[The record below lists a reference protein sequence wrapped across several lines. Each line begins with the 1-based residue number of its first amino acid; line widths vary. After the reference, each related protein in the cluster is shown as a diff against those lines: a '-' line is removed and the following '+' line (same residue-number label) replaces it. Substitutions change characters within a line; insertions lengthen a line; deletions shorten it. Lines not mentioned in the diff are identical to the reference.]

1 MKKIAYINDPLEAL
15 LKEDLECVQGFTNR
29 QKIKLYIRD
38 LLNQDK
44 YLQFILDHFKFCE
57 AKDRNLM
64 TRESIFHFDEKG
76 NLISE
81 DELRSY
87 LCLPSDLKL
96 KIREERV
103 DKDATE

>member
-1 MKKIAYINDPLEAL
+1 
-15 LKEDLECVQGFTNR
+15 
-29 QKIKLYIRD
+29 
-38 LLNQDK
+38 
-44 YLQFILDHFKFCE
+44 
-57 AKDRNLM
+57 M

-96 KIREERV
+96 KMRDERV
-103 DKDATE
+103 DKDAMEQ